1 MLDEDCDI
9 GKLEGSVEECGVQ
22 GFAEWEVCGFHGI
35 YSIADLSGS
44 GDDVR
49 DVDDQQTGNNADGQI
64 YIRTKEGKYIPK
76 PPYVPTAEEVQAAK
90 LAAIDAEYS
99 GKLEENKSSIIV
111 AATVDQDEEY
121 ADELRVERQTLQA
134 EYIEKRSEIA

>member
-1 MLDEDCDI
+1 MAKVDYLIKFDADGNRGETHDAIFMSDEKI
-9 GKLEGSVEECGVQ
+9 KEYQAQ
-22 GFAEWEVCGFHGI
+22 GFVAV
-35 YSIADLSGS
+35 STADYNNLL
-44 GDDVR
+44 
-49 DVDDQQTGNNADGQI
+49 GNNPENQV
-64 YIRTKEGKYIPK
+64 YIRAKDGMYIPK
-76 PPYVPTAEEVQAAK
+76 PPYIPTPEEVQASK

-134 EYIEKRSEIA
+134 EYQEKRGEL

>member
-1 MLDEDCDI
+1 M
-9 GKLEGSVEECGVQ
+9 
-22 GFAEWEVCGFHGI
+22 
-35 YSIADLSGS
+35 
-44 GDDVR
+44 
-49 DVDDQQTGNNADGQI
+49 GNNADGQI

>member
-1 MLDEDCDI
+1 MAKVDYLIKFDADGNRGETHDAIFMSDEKIKEYQD
-9 GKLEGSVEECGVQ
+9 K
-22 GFAEWEVCGFHGI
+22 GF
-35 YSIADLSGS
+35 IAVSTADYNNLL
-44 GDDVR
+44 
-49 DVDDQQTGNNADGQI
+49 GNNADGQI

-76 PPYVPTAEEVQAAK
+76 PPYVPTAEEVQVAK